1 MSSGFKTT
9 LKRFVPPIV
18 IDSIGFARAAGRFL
32 HAMPQLRQNRSM
44 KARYL
49 GESVYILGNGPS
61 LRDFDLKSIGSV
73 PVITMNHFE
82 LHPNKDS
89 VSIVAHCIGEPYRG
103 DTWED
108 PMPMIEGVRAKSYWV
123 NADAIPYFSGRNV
136 PNLHFYLP
144 GVRQT
149 ALLMQGDNLAA
160 VALGFQSTAQMAIVL
175 ALYLG
180 FRKIY
185 LLGLDHDWLVT
196 RGYSPHFY
204 EEPDHMAKADLS
216 RFTYTEMIRISLD
229 LFETYQKIAKIA
241 AKRGARIV
249 NLSTSSYLDVFPT
262 YDKP

>member
-1 MSSGFKTT
+1 
-9 LKRFVPPIV
+9 
-18 IDSIGFARAAGRFL
+18 
-32 HAMPQLRQNRSM
+32 
-44 KARYL
+44 
-49 GESVYILGNGPS
+49 
-61 LRDFDLKSIGSV
+61 
-73 PVITMNHFE
+73 
-82 LHPNKDS
+82 
-89 VSIVAHCIGEPYRG
+89 
-103 DTWED
+103 
-108 PMPMIEGVRAKSYWV
+108 
-123 NADAIPYFSGRNV
+123 
-136 PNLHFYLP
+136 
-144 GVRQT
+144 
-149 ALLMQGDNLAA
+149 
-160 VALGFQSTAQMAIVL
+160 MAIVL